1 MNMLFM
7 IKHLFLFDWKLHKSA
22 ILLPVFMFFIVF
34 AHSVTA
40 STLSSLHVLQ
50 TAFLPWIAWTIIHH
64 LHPLFSEG
72 ARDTLLPY
80 YRKWFFIDSIR
91 YTAIFLSMYIVLI
104 AMILRHSDTL
114 SPIVFIHHVSLFLF
128 FLFFGMTLILLMK
141 NFEYALSILLMYTL
155 IEIVTKGQFM
165 PWPHV
170 FQFESFEFDPL
181 YVSKVGL
188 TFIFSILF
196 MSTGLFQMY
205 RR

>member
-1 MNMLFM
+1 
-7 IKHLFLFDWKLHKSA
+7 
-22 ILLPVFMFFIVF
+22 
-34 AHSVTA
+34 
-40 STLSSLHVLQ
+40 
-50 TAFLPWIAWTIIHH
+50 
-64 LHPLFSEG
+64 
-72 ARDTLLPY
+72 
-80 YRKWFFIDSIR
+80 
-91 YTAIFLSMYIVLI
+91 
-104 AMILRHSDTL
+104 
-114 SPIVFIHHVSLFLF
+114 
-128 FLFFGMTLILLMK
+128 MK